1 MILNKGQYKGVS
13 RMTSRTSES
22 SPLQIAEV
30 ILEPDSGTLGLTIC
44 PGKKDRGRNWNRDL
58 SKDLQAI
65 RDWGAT
71 TVVSLIEDQEF
82 KMLGVESLG
91 QDVRRLGMHWLHL
104 PIVDVNI
111 PDSRFES
118 SWAIE
123 GPQLHRRISVGEKI
137 LIHCRG
143 GLGRTGLV
151 AARIL
156 VERGC
161 LPRIAIHRVRAVRPR
176 AIETPA
182 QENYVN
188 GCKPLKESDLE
199 PVGSGPAAS
208 EIKGTAKVSIRD
220 ICTYKILQMVG
231 VLHARGYQRLRVFPS
246 ARSMWWKCTLAPG
259 ALFDP
264 ANGACMESRA
274 EYDIAGL
281 VASCGITTHPFG
293 WKKSIETMSPAK
305 MATKFVEDFP
315 ALAKASMGSDWPYAG
330 WFQELLMLTAPGIVP
345 IAYYSDEYETTVY
358 EKVQLSRTGYT
369 TEEQERFRVKEMA
382 MPPLYE
388 MRESDRLTIGVTE

>member
-1 MILNKGQYKGVS
+1 
-13 RMTSRTSES
+13 MTSRTSES

-30 ILEPDSGTLGLTIC
+30 ILEVDSGTLGLTIC

-58 SKDLQAI
+58 RKDLQTI

-111 PDSRFES
+111 PDSRFENA
-118 SWAIE
+118 WATE
-123 GPQLHRRISVGEKI
+123 GPQLHRRIDAGEKI

-151 AARIL
+151 AGRIL

-161 LPRIAIHRVRAVRPR
+161 LPKIAMQRVRAVRQR

-182 QENYVN
+182 QENYII
-188 GCKPLKESDLE
+188 GCKPLRDVSGLR
-199 PVGSGPAAS
+199 PVGSEPEAS
-208 EIKGTAKVSIRD
+208 EIKGAAIVSIRD
-220 ICTYKILQMVG
+220 TCIYKILQMVG
-231 VLHARGYQRLRVFPS
+231 VLHAHGYQRLRIFPY
-246 ARSMWWKCTLAPG
+246 ARSMWWRCTLAPG

-264 ANGACMESRA
+264 ANGACMESSPEHDR
-274 EYDIAGL
+274 AGL
-281 VASCGITTHPFG
+281 IANGGGTTHPFG
-293 WKKSIETMSPAK
+293 WTKGIATMSPAK
-305 MATKFVEDFP
+305 MASKFIEDFP
-315 ALAKASMGSDWPYAG
+315 AIAKASLGSDWSYAG

-345 IAYYSDEYETTVY
+345 IAYYKDEYETTVY
-358 EKVQLSRTGYT
+358 EKVQLSRTGDA

-388 MRESDRLTIGVTE
+388 MRESDRLTIRVTE